1 MSAIWRPSATAP
13 AISCDLPVSKPA
25 KPSRQLIVVF
35 GAAVRA
41 DGRPSPTLRRRID
54 YAAGAAARFPD
65 ADLFCS
71 GAAGRVG
78 PSEASVMAEILAKA
92 VDPARLHLDEE
103 SVDTLTSVRAA
114 AAYFRAGGYDQCISC
129 TDRYHQARTMMLF
142 AFYGIRARP
151 VMFYRDDVRTAAWWR
166 MRAREGAALPYDF
179 VAGLG
184 ARARDLL
191 RRR

>member
-1 MSAIWRPSATAP
+1 MAGRSARPP
-13 AISCDLPVSKPA
+13 
-25 KPSRQLIVVF
+25 RRLIVVF

-41 DGRPSPTLRRRID
+41 DGRPSPSLRRRID
-54 YAAGAAARFPD
+54 YAAGAAARYPE

-71 GAAGRVG
+71 GAAGAEG
-78 PSEASVMAEILAKA
+78 PSEASVMAEILGKTVAA
-92 VDPARLHLDEE
+92 DRLHLDEV
-103 SVDTLTSVRAA
+103 STDTLTSVRAA
-114 AAYFRAGGYDQCISC
+114 AAFFRAGGYDQCLSC
-129 TDRYHQARTMMLF
+129 TDRYHQARIRMLF
-142 AFYGIRARP
+142 AFYGIYARP
-151 VMFYRDDVRTAAWWR
+151 IMFYRDDVRTPAWWR

>member
-1 MSAIWRPSATAP
+1 M
-13 AISCDLPVSKPA
+13 LA
-25 KPSRQLIVVF
+25 KSPRQLIVVF

-41 DGRPSPTLRRRID
+41 DGRPSPSLRRRID
-54 YAAGAAARFPD
+54 YAAGAAARYPE

-71 GAAGRVG
+71 GAAGAEG
-78 PSEASVMAEILAKA
+78 PSEASVMAAILAEHI
-92 VDPARLHLDEE
+92 DPARLHLDEV
-103 SVDTLTSVRAA
+103 SIDTLTSVRAA
-114 AAYFRAGGYDQCISC
+114 AAFFRKGGYDHCLTC
-129 TDRYHQARTMMLF
+129 TDRYHQARIRMLF
-142 AFYGIRARP
+142 AFYGIYARP
-151 VMFYRDDVRTAAWWR
+151 IMFYRDEERTKAWWR